1 MQEERIAQALE
12 LFALT
17 PPFTKEQL
25 EERRRQLL
33 HTWNPPRYANLTNHP
48 KQYMKAYRQA
58 EAMTEQIHRAYGL
71 LTTLADG
78 PEPSPGDAV

>member
-33 HTWNPPRYANLTNHP
+33 HTWNPPRYA
-48 KQYMKAYRQA
+48 
-58 EAMTEQIHRAYGL
+58 GL
-71 LTTLADG
+71 PTG
-78 PEPSPGDAV
+78 